1 MDSLKLTES
10 VNPQSRDIDRKSIPE
25 VLKIINDNDK
35 MVALAVEN
43 QLENIALAAAAIIER
58 LKRGGRLIYAGA
70 GTSGRIGFMDAAEC
84 PPTYGIPRDKIIA
97 VIAGGVGALVKAA
110 EYVEDEEAEGRNDLK
125 RLEVCGLDSVVGLS
139 ASGRT
144 PYVRG
149 ALAISREAGAFT
161 AAIICN
167 KEGTVLDF
175 ADVGICVLLG
185 PEVISGST
193 RMKAGSAQ
201 KMVLNMLSTTAMIRL
216 GFVTGNFMT
225 EMRPTNSKLRERAI
239 FIVSNVCGTDCSTS
253 EKALQENDFN
263 IKKTV
268 NSIRMKQNG

>member
-1 MDSLKLTES
+1 MDIKLTES
-10 VNPQSRDIDRKSIPE
+10 VNQQSKDIDRRSIHE
-25 VLKIINDNDK
+25 ILKIINDNDK

-43 QLENIALAAAAIIER
+43 QLETIALATEAIVER

-84 PPTYGIPRDKIIA
+84 PPTYGIPEDRIVA
-97 VIAGGVGALVKAA
+97 VIAGGQKALVKAA
-110 EYVEDEEAEGRNDLK
+110 ENIEDSEREGRKDMEELG
-125 RLEVCGLDSVVGLS
+125 VCEKDAVVGLS

-149 ALAISREAGAFT
+149 ALSISKETGAFT
-161 AAIICN
+161 AAVICN
-167 KEGTVLDF
+167 KEGTVLDY
-175 ADVGICVLLG
+175 ADVSICLLPG

-216 GFVTGNFMT
+216 GHVTGNFMT
-225 EMRPTNSKLRERAI
+225 EMRPTNSKLRERAV
-239 FIVSNVCGTDCSTS
+239 FIVGNVCGVNADRA
-253 EKALQENDFN
+253 ENILRENDFN
-263 IKKTV
+263 IKKT
-268 NSIRMKQNG
+268 IHDLGRI